1 MPHLCAD
8 SFWDRGQKS
17 KFWSHWNALNLVKIQ
32 QIFLADPETLFPF
45 SYTGRNEANQICAS
59 SEGCEKMRK
68 WTSIALPRISD
79 DSGCMKVALTSS
91 DRFLDVRKTLISW
104 SRDHIANW
112 KARFKTF
119 WRDRLDTPICDIIIE
134 RDLPSQIFKKEFS
147 RSTKR
152 EMRRYHKNRK
162 WTKVEESH
170 KEWIL
175 FEREHYL
182 GDFDIWNVIFGYSLG
197 HEK

>member
-8 SFWDRGQKS
+8 SFLDRGRKS
-17 KFWSHWNALNLVKIQ
+17 KFWSHWNAQNLTKIQ

-45 SYTGRNEANQICAS
+45 SYTGRNEGNQICAS

-79 DSGCMKVALTSS
+79 DSGCVKVVLIPS

-104 SRDHIANW
+104 SQDNIASW

-119 WRDRLDTPICDIIIE
+119 WRDRLDAPTCDITFE
-134 RDLPSQIFKKEFS
+134 RDLPSQISKKEFW
-147 RSTKR
+147 RSIKR

-162 WTKVEESH
+162 WTKVEENH
-170 KEWIL
+170 KEWIP
-175 FEREHYL
+175 FERQHYL
-182 GDFDIWNVIFGYSLG
+182 RDFDARKIFFGCS
-197 HEK
+197 